1 MSPQNDPRVFICL
14 RLPGYQ
20 SKLSQTLTKSNYGDI
35 IARMDKIISIY
46 EAKTNLSKYI
56 KKAQAGQ
63 TIYVGAY
70 GTPQAIIAPIP
81 AKKPI
86 NIGVWAHKKKL
97 NAYQTEDLIG
107 PDPDIAADFEDSI
120 NRPLEPEA

>member
-1 MSPQNDPRVFICL
+1 MNKVI
-14 RLPGYQ
+14 
-20 SKLSQTLTKSNYGDI
+20 T
-35 IARMDKIISIY
+35 IY

-70 GTPQAIIAPIP
+70 GTPQAVIAPLP
-81 AKKPI
+81 AKKTI

-97 NAYQTEDLIG
+97 DAYDSQDLVG
-107 PDPDIAADFEDSI
+107 PDADIATDFEASVDK
-120 NRPLEPEA
+120 PLDV